1 MNRMWEIRERDD
13 RQRRYG
19 MRNNDD
25 KIEEAYECGF
35 DEGYEKAME
44 EMKSRYGFR
53 RSGGY

>member
-1 MNRMWEIRERDD
+1 MWEIRERDD

-44 EMKSRYGFR
+44 EMKSHYGFR